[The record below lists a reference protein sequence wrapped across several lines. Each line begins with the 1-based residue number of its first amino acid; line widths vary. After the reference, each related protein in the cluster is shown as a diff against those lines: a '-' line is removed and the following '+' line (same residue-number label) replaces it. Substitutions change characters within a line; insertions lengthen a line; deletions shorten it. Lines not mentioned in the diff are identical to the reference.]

1 MPEDELSIV
10 LDSSRYLTGIAV
22 SGYSGAD
29 VDMDGVTEYQNLEKS
44 NTLSLVNIDDLPGNM
59 NGGYIIWK
67 FEI

>member
-1 MPEDELSIV
+1 MSIV

-29 VDMDGVTEYQNLEKS
+29 VDNDGVTEYQNLEKS
-44 NTLSLVNIDDLPGNM
+44 NTLALVNIDYLPGNM
-59 NGGYIIWK
+59 NCGYIIWK